1 MDEKKKWFLDQIE
14 RLYLNHSITAEEKE
28 AYIQQYDYYEKNKTD
43 EEQYVKALA
52 NDPEGYYGGENKY
65 YAIAARNAAAGDVV
79 RTDLIYLFGKQIY
92 EAAQQ
97 GHVIVLPK
105 YFNFND
111 LNTEYTR
118 RITNVAY
125 TIPQLDMKEIT
136 GMTDPMH
143 VPGDSM
149 KQTVNQQPLQN
160 YVANMSRFA
169 DTKTL
174 INFFSLQNENS
185 LVHKTGGEKLLLD
198 HEPVDYKIGKV
209 MYDLSNKIK
218 GSKLYIK
225 TFGYKPFG
233 LGFSPKREEIEI
245 MRALTV
251 TVRDGTKKY
260 MDNYVRSYRPVGDFA
275 IKFDDKNSEYSH
287 EIYKKI
293 KGYPGDGIY
302 AKMSSMVK
310 EINNEGVVSS
320 EEVKRKIEEKIGMSL
335 PKTYL
340 DIISKD
346 ELNKRARN
354 IGLTKYPMIT
364 GQRYYSLSPIEPIHD
379 LSPSGVVHE
388 KLNLQRVIDT
398 DAETNLG
405 SNNVEPEQIRE

>member
-1 MDEKKKWFLDQIE
+1 MDEKKEWFLNQIE
-14 RLYLNHSITAEEKE
+14 QLYLNHSITAEEKE

-52 NDPEGYYGGENKY
+52 NDPEAYYDGENKY
-65 YAIAARNAAAGDVV
+65 YALAARNAAAGDVV

-97 GHVIVLPK
+97 GHIIVLPK
-105 YFNFND
+105 HFNFND
-111 LNTEYTR
+111 FNTGYTR

-125 TIPQLDMKEIT
+125 TVPQLKMEEKT
-136 GMTDPMH
+136 GMKDPMH
-143 VPGDSM
+143 LSGDSM
-149 KQTVNQQPLQN
+149 KQKVNQPALHN

-185 LVHKTGGEKLLLD
+185 LVYKTGGEKLLLD
-198 HEPVDYKIGKV
+198 HEPVDFKIGKV
-209 MYDLSNKIK
+209 MYDLSNKVK
-218 GSKLYIK
+218 GSKFYVK
-225 TFGYKPFG
+225 TFGNKPFE
-233 LGFSPKREEIEI
+233 LGFNQKREEIEI
-245 MRALTV
+245 MRALAV
-251 TVRDGTKKY
+251 TVRDGTERY
-260 MDNYVRSYRPVGDFA
+260 MDNYVKSYRTVGDFA
-275 IKFDDKNSEYSH
+275 IKFDDKNSEYSQ
-287 EIYKKI
+287 EIYEKI

-302 AKMSSMVK
+302 AKMSSMIK
-310 EINNEGVVSS
+310 EINNEGVVSP
-320 EEVKRKIEEKIGMSL
+320 EDVKRKIEEKIGMSL

-364 GQRYYSLSPIEPIHD
+364 GQRYYNLSPIEPVYD
-379 LSPSGVVHE
+379 LS
-388 KLNLQRVIDT
+388 I
-398 DAETNLG
+398 
-405 SNNVEPEQIRE
+405 EQTK